1 MTPDCPGALA
11 RPQTGRLLL
20 RWAGARSPGGWTTQ
34 VRALHAQGQGTRL
47 HPITKAQAG
56 PAPNGSVCYKIA
68 LLSSPRH
75 RPVRGAG
82 AQWLRPPRSPVCAPP
97 PGPGATSLLLRR
109 EPQPAVDKS
118 RSQGPGPPPL
128 PYSKHSLFLSREC
141 PLSHL
146 RRTRG
151 GKRRAAAG
159 AWPSPSA
166 SASPAAG
173 RPPAAS
179 RTGKAAPLDLR
190 VVGIGHT
197 CSPRHPRKDVASA
210 LTQAGDCVH
219 APPPAD

>member
-1 MTPDCPGALA
+1 MAA
-11 RPQTGRLLL
+11 
-20 RWAGARSPGGWTTQ
+20 S
-34 VRALHAQGQGTRL
+34 V
-47 HPITKAQAG
+47 TKSLSYPV
-56 PAPNGSVCYKIA
+56 PATAPS
-68 LLSSPRH
+68 
-75 RPVRGAG
+75 RGAG

-118 RSQGPGPPPL
+118 RSQGPGPPPP

>member
-1 MTPDCPGALA
+1 MAASVTKSLSYPVPATAPSRGRGHSGSAL
-11 RPQTGRLLL
+11 
-20 RWAGARSPGGWTTQ
+20 
-34 VRALHAQGQGTRL
+34 
-47 HPITKAQAG
+47 
-56 PAPNGSVCYKIA
+56 
-68 LLSSPRH
+68 
-75 RPVRGAG
+75 PVR
-82 AQWLRPPRSPVCAPP
+82 QSVPRPRGQAP
-97 PGPGATSLLLRR
+97 LRR

-118 RSQGPGPPPL
+118 RSQGPGPPPP

-197 CSPRHPRKDVASA
+197 CSPRHPQKDVASA